1 MSVFELIDI
10 YVTPKNFMFSDK
22 LISCHELNNLW
33 HKVKRKRRGKN
44 KMFKGHTWLEIA
56 PFYEAF
62 LLKSIFHGPRTW
74 ETGRRAEL
82 CSPPQIY

>member
-22 LISCHELNNLW
+22 LISCHELNHL
-33 HKVKRKRRGKN
+33 KVKRKRRGKN

-56 PFYEAF
+56 PF
-62 LLKSIFHGPRTW
+62 
-74 ETGRRAEL
+74 
-82 CSPPQIY
+82 